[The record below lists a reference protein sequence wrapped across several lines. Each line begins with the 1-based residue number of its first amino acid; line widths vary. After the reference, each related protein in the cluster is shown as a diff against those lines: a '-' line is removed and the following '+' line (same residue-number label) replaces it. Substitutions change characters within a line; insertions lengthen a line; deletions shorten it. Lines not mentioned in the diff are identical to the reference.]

1 MEQLALGTDVLIHVA
16 MGIALSACAGL
27 RAFLPL
33 FVVGLAGRLG
43 WVPLSASFEWIA
55 GWPALVVFGIAVAVE
70 LVGDKFPVVDH
81 FLDSMQTIVKPIVGA
96 MLMLSVVSDW
106 APLYLTLV
114 WIILGGTLAGV
125 VHLTKAKLRLASTV
139 TTAGMGNPILSVTED
154 AGALIGTVAALFF
167 PVVVALLVMLA
178 IVVTWIALRR
188 FLRRAAAPPQSA

>member
-1 MEQLALGTDVLIHVA
+1 MEQLALSTEVLVHVA

-33 FVVGLAGRLG
+33 FVVGLAGRFG
-43 WVPLSASFEWIA
+43 WVPLSASFEWLA
-55 GWPALVVFGIAVAVE
+55 GWPALVVFGIAVIVE
-70 LVGDKFPVVDH
+70 LVGDKFPAVDN
-81 FLDSMQTIVKPIVGA
+81 FLDTFQTIVKPIVGA
-96 MLMLSVVSDW
+96 MLMLTVVSDW

-139 TTAGMGNPILSVTED
+139 TTAGLGNPVLSVTED
-154 AGALIGTVAALFF
+154 AGALAGTVGALLF
-167 PVVVALLVMLA
+167 PVLVALLVLVG

-188 FLRRAAAPPQSA
+188 LLRRRAAPVQSA

>member
-1 MEQLALGTDVLIHVA
+1 MEQVALGTNLLVHVA
-16 MGIALSACAGL
+16 MGVALSACAGL

-43 WVPLSASFEWIA
+43 WVPLSGSFEWLA
-55 GWPALVVFGIAVAVE
+55 GWPALVVFGIAVVVE

-81 FLDSMQTIVKPIVGA
+81 FLDSMQTVVKPIVGA
-96 MLMLSVVSDW
+96 MLMLTVVSDW

-154 AGALIGTVAALFF
+154 AGALAGTVGALLF
-167 PVVVALLVMLA
+167 PVAVALLVLLA

-188 FLRRAAAPPQSA
+188 FLRRSPVKPQSA